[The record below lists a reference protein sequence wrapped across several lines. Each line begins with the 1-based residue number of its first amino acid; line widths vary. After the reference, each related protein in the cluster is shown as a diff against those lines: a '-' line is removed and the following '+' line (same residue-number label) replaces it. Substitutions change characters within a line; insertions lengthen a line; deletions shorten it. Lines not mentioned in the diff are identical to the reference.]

1 MEFFET
7 YKDDIKAFIEALI
20 EFFKTVIAKLFP
32 EEKEEAA
39 E

>member
-20 EFFKTVIAKLFP
+20 EFVKTLFAKLSAG
-32 EEKEEAA
+32 EEAA
-39 E
+39 Q

>member
-7 YKDDIKAFIEALI
+7 YKEDITAFVEALI
-20 EFFKTVIAKLFP
+20 EFFKTVFAKLFP
-32 EEKEEAA
+32 EEEAA